1 MRNRRAGQGAGA
13 KGAAAADVSKDPGLG
28 GTGGGG
34 GGIDVPPQ
42 AEACSTPEGA
52 DVEAGGKIGSAE
64 EVRGLVT
71 RMRARLFEKEEVKP
85 SVADF
90 IRLLQLYR
98 EMAGEGPKEITIRWI
113 DKESPGR

>member
-13 KGAAAADVSKDPGLG
+13 KGAAPADVSKDPGLG

-34 GGIDVPPQ
+34 GGSDVPPQ
-42 AEACSTPEGA
+42 AEACSTPEGPDA
-52 DVEAGGKIGSAE
+52 EAGGKIGSAE
-64 EVRGLVT
+64 EVLGLVT